1 MTRITEQEKKD
12 KRFSIII
19 SVMIHS
25 SLLALFIF
33 LVAWRMPDP
42 PPEEYGMELNLGFDE
57 QGSGDLEQK
66 ADNPVQD
73 TENDIP
79 PESETDTEEV
89 TEEAQ
94 PDSEP
99 IEEVQEV
106 EEVEPA
112 EPTEKVVAPTETQP
126 TESDVKVTEENKEE
140 IEEGEKED
148 LKPVEEEKKPEPPK
162 PKPVVNKRALLG
174 SKKSDTDSRYPVSGN
189 QGKTLDKRGNM
200 GKPDGKKNT
209 DGRVSGGA
217 DFGVSLSLDGWKW
230 DRPPADKDDSQ
241 IDGIIKFEIKVDDR
255 GDVLSVTKK
264 PGTTISD
271 NTVIA
276 FYKRQVEKLIFIRTD
291 TKNAASAISK
301 GEITFVLKTK

>member
-1 MTRITEQEKKD
+1 MIRITEQEKKD
-12 KRFSIII
+12 KRFSIIM

-66 ADNPVQD
+66 ADNQD

-94 PDSEP
+94 PDAEP

-106 EEVEPA
+106 AESEPA
-112 EPTEKVVAPTETQP
+112 EPAEKVVAPTETQP
-126 TESDVKVTEENKEE
+126 TESDVKAEEENKEE
-140 IEEGEKED
+140 IEEGKKED
-148 LKPVEEEKKPEPPK
+148 VRPVEEEKKPEPPK

-174 SKKSDTDSRYPVSGN
+174 AKKSDTNSRYPASGN
-189 QGKTLDKRGNM
+189 QGDTLDKRGNM

-230 DRPPADKDDSQ
+230 ERPPADKDDSQ

-255 GDVLSVTKK
+255 GEVLSVTKK

>member
-1 MTRITEQEKKD
+1 MPLITEQEKKD
-12 KRFSIII
+12 KRFSIIM

-25 SLLALFIF
+25 SLLVLFIF

-42 PPEEYGMELNLGFDE
+42 PPEEYGMEFNLGFDE
-57 QGSGDLEQK
+57 QGSGDLDQK

-94 PDSEP
+94 PDPEP
-99 IEEVQEV
+99 VEQEV
-106 EEVEPA
+106 EEAEPA
-112 EPTEKVVAPTETQP
+112 EEIVASAETQP
-126 TESDVKVTEENKEE
+126 TQSDVKAAEENKEE
-140 IEEGEKED
+140 AEEGKKEG
-148 LKPVEEEKKPEPPK
+148 LRPLEEEKKPKPPK
-162 PKPVVNKRALLG
+162 PAVNKRALLG
-174 SKKSDTDSRYPVSGN
+174 AKKSDTNSGYPASGN
-189 QGKTLDKRGNM
+189 QGKTPDKRGNM
-200 GKPDGKKNT
+200 GKPEGKKNT

-255 GDVLSVTKK
+255 GEVLSVTKK

>member
-1 MTRITEQEKKD
+1 MIRITEQEKKD
-12 KRFSIII
+12 KRFSIIM

-25 SLLALFIF
+25 SLLVLFIF

-66 ADNPVQD
+66 ADNQD

-99 IEEVQEV
+99 MEEVQEV
-106 EEVEPA
+106 AEVEPA
-112 EPTEKVVAPTETQP
+112 EPAEKVVAPTETQR
-126 TESDVKVTEENKEE
+126 TQSDIKAAEENKDEVD
-140 IEEGEKED
+140 EGKKEN
-148 LKPVEEEKKPEPPK
+148 LKPVEEEKKTKPPK

-174 SKKSDTDSRYPVSGN
+174 AKKSDTDSRYPTSGN

-230 DRPPADKDDSQ
+230 ERPPADKDDSQ

-255 GDVLSVTKK
+255 GEVLSVTKK